1 VSNIKEKIAEEIL
14 RYAQN
19 DKIDSRLRG
28 NDTKKRIKDGMSEEG
43 KLEELRV
50 HIRRL

>member
-43 KLEELRV
+43 KFEKLQLHV
-50 HIRRL
+50 SRL